1 MDDEAEW
8 ASTVTAALHDAC
20 LVRRMEFLR
29 RMDASYWY
37 QRRGQIKIRCL
48 LHALLKEVQEWIAVI
63 WRSDRVR
70 RSCRSS

>member
-8 ASTVTAALHDAC
+8 TSTVT
-20 LVRRMEFLR
+20 V
-29 RMDASYWY
+29 SYWY
-37 QRRGQIKIRCL
+37 QRKGQIKIVCL

-63 WRSDRVR
+63 WPSDRVR